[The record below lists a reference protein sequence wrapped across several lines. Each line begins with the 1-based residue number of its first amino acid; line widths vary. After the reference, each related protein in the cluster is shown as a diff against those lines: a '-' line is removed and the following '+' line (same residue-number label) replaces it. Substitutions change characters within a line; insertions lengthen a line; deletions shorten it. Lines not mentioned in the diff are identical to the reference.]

1 VAFGSLEIAGRRYD
15 HDVVIEAG
23 VVRKRRK
30 KPSKIHRERYGHTPL
45 SLAEAIPWGGATL
58 LVGTGVHGALPIMD
72 EVRVEAEKRGI
83 ALIAVP
89 TPEACRRL
97 AATPDAGIHAILH
110 ATC

>member
-1 VAFGSLEIAGRRYD
+1 
-15 HDVVIEAG
+15 
-23 VVRKRRK
+23 
-30 KPSKIHRERYGHTPL
+30 
-45 SLAEAIPWGGATL
+45 
-58 LVGTGVHGALPIMD
+58 VHGALPIMD